1 MKVKLIGTG
10 CIGTMQNSAC
20 SLINKKILIDIPNGA
35 CREIKR
41 FGEDLNS
48 IQTIIITHYHADHIF
63 DLPFIILEKSQMTN
77 KKMNIVGPKDIEKRT
92 KDLFELAFPGEWK
105 EKIEDNLEINF
116 MEILSGEIKY
126 IEDTTIEAVKVEH
139 MLPDS
144 QGYIIIID
152 NQMCAFTGDTSKCDA
167 VEYMLKKSPIIVSDC
182 SVEIGKQTHMGID
195 NIKEYSEKYPNNTI
209 ILTHM
214 KEATRLEAEKLE
226 NSNIIVPGD
235 GYSIEF

>member
-1 MKVKLIGTG
+1 
-10 CIGTMQNSAC
+10 
-20 SLINKKILIDIPNGA
+20 
-35 CREIKR
+35 
-41 FGEDLNS
+41 
-48 IQTIIITHYHADHIF
+48 
-63 DLPFIILEKSQMTN
+63 
-77 KKMNIVGPKDIEKRT
+77 
-92 KDLFELAFPGEWK
+92 
-105 EKIEDNLEINF
+105 
-116 MEILSGEIKY
+116 MEILPGETKY

-144 QGYIIIID
+144 QGYIITID

-182 SVEIGKQTHMGID
+182 SVEIGKQTHIGID

-226 NSNIIVPGD
+226 NNNIIVPED